1 METVQLKIVENGV
14 RKPTSAGEGS
24 KQADSLVGRD
34 PGPVPKGLTALESHG
49 LGRQMGADS

>member
-34 PGPVPKGLTALESHG
+34 PGPVPKGLTALGSRD
-49 LGRQMGADS
+49 LGRRMGADS